1 VSNSLQTF
9 HIALLSVERGGK
21 EVLAGGAAAPVL
33 RNQEESQF
41 GCMGKDVGMQFGRRV
56 LQVDM
61 QNVGMGLEDGSV
73 NGNQC
78 GDGQSG

>member
-41 GCMGKDVGMQFGRRV
+41 GCMGKDVGTQFGRRV
-56 LQVDM
+56 
-61 QNVGMGLEDGSV
+61 QNVGMGLEDGSM